1 MIPFHKL
8 SIYLSM
14 LVNQI
19 KWSPNEILIEIG
31 GFSIYIYSV
40 MFILA
45 FILGY
50 NLVKSFF
57 VKEKIDEKYLDPMLI
72 YMVVSIFLG
81 ARLGEVFFYQ
91 WGYYQN
97 HLIEI
102 LLPIQESP
110 NSSLLGLIDGY
121 KFTGFRGLASH
132 GAAIGVF
139 IGLYLF
145 IKKYKFKNFFWI
157 FDRLT
162 IPIAI
167 GGAFVRIGNFF
178 NSEILGK
185 YTNSDWGIIFEN
197 RGETLP
203 RHPAQLYESF
213 GYLILFIILYRL
225 YQYSNIRD
233 RKGVLSGYFLI
244 GLCFIRFMV
253 EFVKESQGGIET
265 FLPGLSTGQ
274 WLSIPFIILGFI
286 LLFNKE
292 GSTKSIS

>member
-1 MIPFHKL
+1 MIQFHKL
-8 SIYLSM
+8 SIYLNM
-14 LVNQI
+14 LINQI
-19 KWSPNEILIEIG
+19 KWSPNETLIEIG
-31 GFSIYIYSV
+31 GFSIYIYSL

-145 IKKYKFKNFFWI
+145 IKKYKFKNFLWI

-185 YTNSDWGIIFEN
+185 YTNSNWGIIFEN

-213 GYLILFIILYRL
+213 GYIILFIIL
-225 YQYSNIRD
+225 
-233 RKGVLSGYFLI
+233 KV
-244 GLCFIRFMV
+244 
-253 EFVKESQGGIET
+253 
-265 FLPGLSTGQ
+265 
-274 WLSIPFIILGFI
+274 
-286 LLFNKE
+286 
-292 GSTKSIS
+292 

>member
-1 MIPFHKL
+1 MII
-8 SIYLSM
+8 S
-14 LVNQI
+14 QI
-19 KWSPNEILIEIG
+19 KWSPSETLFEIG
-31 GFSIYIYSV
+31 GFSVYVYSL

-45 FILGY
+45 FLTGY

-57 VKEKIDEKYLDPMLI
+57 KKENVDEKYLDPMLI
-72 YMVVSIFLG
+72 YMVVSVFLG
-81 ARLGEVFFYQ
+81 ARFGEVFFYQ

-97 HLIEI
+97 HIIEI
-102 LLPIQESP
+102 LLPIQESS
-110 NSSLLGLIDGY
+110 NSSILGLIDGY

-132 GAAIGVF
+132 GAAIGIF
-139 IGLYLF
+139 IGLLLF
-145 IKKYKFKNFFWI
+145 KRKYNFKSLLWI

-185 YTNSDWGIIFEN
+185 YTGSDWGVIFEN

-213 GYLILFIILYRL
+213 GYIILFIILYKL
-225 YQYSNIRD
+225 YNTSIRE
-233 RKGVLSGYFLI
+233 KEGILFGYFLI
-244 GLCFIRFMV
+244 GLFSIRFIV
-253 EFVKESQGGIET
+253 EFMKESQGGIET

-274 WLSIPFIILGFI
+274 WLSIPFIIIGIIF
-286 LLFNKE
+286 LLVKKK
-292 GSTKSIS
+292 KSVI

>member
-1 MIPFHKL
+1 ML
-8 SIYLSM
+8 IY
-14 LVNQI
+14 QI
-19 KWSPNEILIEIG
+19 NWSPDEVLIEIL
-31 GFSIYIYSV
+31 GFSIYVYSL

-45 FILGY
+45 FFVGFKLFQ
-50 NLVKSFF
+50 SFF
-57 VKEKIDEKYLDPMLI
+57 VKENVDQKYLDPMLV
-72 YMVVSIFLG
+72 YMVISIFLG

-97 HLIEI
+97 HLVEI

-121 KFTGFRGLASH
+121 EFTGYRGLASH

-145 IKKYKFKNFFWI
+145 IKRYNFKNFLWI

-162 IPIAI
+162 IPISI

-185 YTNSDWGIIFEN
+185 YTDSNWGVIFEN

-203 RHPAQLYESF
+203 RHPAQLYESL
-213 GYLILFIILYRL
+213 GYIILFFILYRL
-225 YQYSNIRD
+225 YQSQNVRD
-233 RKGVLSGYFLI
+233 KQGILSGYFLI

-253 EFVKESQGGIET
+253 EFVKESQGGIES

-274 WLSIPFIILGFI
+274 WLSIPFIILGLI
-286 LLFNKE
+286 LLLKKKVNIR
-292 GSTKSIS
+292 SVN

>member
-1 MIPFHKL
+1 MILFPKL
-8 SIYLSM
+8 YLYLKMIIS
-14 LVNQI
+14 QI
-19 KWSPNEILIEIG
+19 NWSPNETLFEIG
-31 GFSIYIYSV
+31 GFSVYVYSL

-45 FILGY
+45 FLTGY

-57 VKEKIDEKYLDPMLI
+57 NKENVDEKYLDPMLI
-72 YMVVSIFLG
+72 YMVVSVFLG
-81 ARLGEVFFYQ
+81 ARFGEVFFYQ

-110 NSSLLGLIDGY
+110 NSSILGLIDGY

-132 GAAIGVF
+132 GAAIGIF
-139 IGLYLF
+139 IGLLLF
-145 IKKYKFKNFFWI
+145 KSKYNFKSLLWI

-185 YTNSDWGIIFEN
+185 YTGTDWGVIFEN

-213 GYLILFIILYRL
+213 GYIILFIILYKL
-225 YQYSNIRD
+225 YHTAVRE
-233 RKGVLSGYFLI
+233 KEGTLFGYFLI
-244 GLCFIRFMV
+244 GLFSIRFIV

-274 WLSIPFIILGFI
+274 WLSIPFIIIGIIFLFI
-286 LLFNKE
+286 KKK
-292 GSTKSIS
+292 KSVI

>member
-1 MIPFHKL
+1 MIQFHKL

-102 LLPIQESP
+102 LLPIQ
-110 NSSLLGLIDGY
+110 
-121 KFTGFRGLASH
+121 
-132 GAAIGVF
+132 
-139 IGLYLF
+139 
-145 IKKYKFKNFFWI
+145 
-157 FDRLT
+157 
-162 IPIAI
+162 
-167 GGAFVRIGNFF
+167 
-178 NSEILGK
+178 
-185 YTNSDWGIIFEN
+185 
-197 RGETLP
+197 
-203 RHPAQLYESF
+203 
-213 GYLILFIILYRL
+213 
-225 YQYSNIRD
+225 
-233 RKGVLSGYFLI
+233 
-244 GLCFIRFMV
+244 
-253 EFVKESQGGIET
+253 
-265 FLPGLSTGQ
+265 
-274 WLSIPFIILGFI
+274 
-286 LLFNKE
+286 
-292 GSTKSIS
+292 